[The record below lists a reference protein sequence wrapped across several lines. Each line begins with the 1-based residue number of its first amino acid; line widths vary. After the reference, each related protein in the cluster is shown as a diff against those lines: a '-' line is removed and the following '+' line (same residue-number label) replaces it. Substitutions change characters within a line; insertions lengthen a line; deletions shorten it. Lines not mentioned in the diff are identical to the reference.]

1 MSDDGQLQEDVDP
14 GFSRLLDA
22 RERYREVFGLGVP
35 ELAFRSTESEEE
47 WAAILEEAVRQGL
60 PIQHTTIG
68 HFTGEP
74 SVGEGSYTEEM
85 YEEMAYEARE
95 GAKAAKLHQEGWMHA
110 EIARHLGV
118 SRRTIRQWLE
128 P

>member
-1 MSDDGQLQEDVDP
+1 MADGDRLRWDVDP
-14 GFSRLLDA
+14 GLSRLLDA
-22 RERYREVFGLGVP
+22 RERYREVFGQGDP
-35 ELAFRSTESEEE
+35 EFAFRSTESDEE
-47 WAAILEEAVRQGL
+47 WAAILEEAVKQGL

-95 GAKAAKLHQEGWMHA
+95 GAKAAKLHQEGWTHA
-110 EIARHLGV
+110 EIARQLGV
-118 SRRTIRQWLE
+118 SRRTIRRWLE